1 MWYLKI
7 YRDASVG
14 KSCLG
19 DSKIEIKIVW
29 MIENLLLYVF
39 IYFQTRQTLDKTVVQ
54 KLEFQAFELINQI
67 MALLFKTVVKY
78 AGCS

>member
-1 MWYLKI
+1 
-7 YRDASVG
+7 
-14 KSCLG
+14 
-19 DSKIEIKIVW
+19 

-39 IYFQTRQTLDKTVVQ
+39 IYFQPRQTLDKTVVQ
-54 KLEFQAFELINQI
+54 KLEFQAMELINQI